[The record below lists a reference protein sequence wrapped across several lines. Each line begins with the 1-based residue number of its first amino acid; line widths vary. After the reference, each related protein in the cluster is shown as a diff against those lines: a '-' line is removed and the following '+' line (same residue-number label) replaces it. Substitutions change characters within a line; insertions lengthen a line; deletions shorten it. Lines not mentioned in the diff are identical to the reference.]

1 MLRLPIMKT
10 GLLALGALLL
20 ALFSGCA
27 GAPKVPPTLQYFA
40 PQPGRSTAT
49 VTGSEVPSPLTHN
62 QTAFVVSVDGKV
74 VMLGKKGW
82 NLPLLVEAGPRI
94 IDVQMSRGDFVSQSY
109 LELNAVPG
117 GHYILKFDSD
127 VGLLGNNTYCDFWFA
142 DAATGSP
149 VTPKQ
154 RGSIQGGGR

>member
-1 MLRLPIMKT
+1 MKMGLIT
-10 GLLALGALLL
+10 LLLGLLA
-20 ALFSGCA
+20 GCA
-27 GAPKVPPTLQYFA
+27 GDPRIPPTLQYYA
-40 PQPGRSTAT
+40 PLPGATTAT
-49 VTGSEVPSPLTHN
+49 LTGSEVPSPLTHN

-74 VMLGKKGW
+74 VVAGKKGW
-82 NLPLLVEAGPRI
+82 NVPLLVEACPRI

-109 LELNAVPG
+109 LELNAAPG

-142 DAATGSP
+142 DAVTGSP
-149 VTPKQ
+149 VTSKQ

>member
-1 MLRLPIMKT
+1 MKT
-10 GLLALGALLL
+10 GLLALGALLF
-20 ALFSGCA
+20 AQFAGCA
-27 GAPKVPPTLQYFA
+27 GEPRIPPSLRYAAPPPGA
-40 PQPGRSTAT
+40 NTAT

-62 QTAFVVSVDGKV
+62 QTAFVVSVDGKG
-74 VMLGKKGW
+74 VMMGKKGW
-82 NLPLLVEAGPRI
+82 DLPVTVEAGPRI
-94 IDVQMSRGDFVSQSY
+94 IDVQMSRGDFVSRSY
-109 LELNAVPG
+109 LELNAAPG

-154 RGSIQGGGR
+154 RGSIEGGGR